1 MHYKFRYEERY
12 IRYVDVEADTIE
24 QAEKRLEEAICNADS
39 DKELV
44 GEIERKF
51 DDCDD
56 YISAEPSELD
66 NRIKESKKAEGE
78 IVDSINDFVE
88 GFFTL
93 GR

>member
-12 IRYVDVEADTIE
+12 VRYIDVQADTIE
-24 QAEKRLEEAICNADS
+24 QAEKRLEEAICNDEVEINKNNDFADS

-56 YISAEPSELD
+56 YIKVESSEL
-66 NRIKESKKAEGE
+66 N
-78 IVDSINDFVE
+78 N
-88 GFFTL
+88 
-93 GR
+93 